1 MASAR
6 IPQVVPWLEEAE
18 RAAVGETVA
27 ANWITEGPKAAAFS
41 ARLNDLIGVE
51 YGVFAPNGTLAL
63 ALGLM
68 ALGVGAGDEVLV
80 PDVTFIGSAT
90 AVLLV
95 GATPVFVEVNRDN
108 FQIDVGHA
116 ATLVNQRTRAVM
128 PVHLYGM
135 CCDMDAVMA
144 LAGRHGLWVIEDAA
158 QAVGVRY
165 KGRHAGSIGDVGCFS
180 FFADKTITTGEGGY
194 VVCRDEA
201 VHEALRLLRN
211 QGRLDRGSFVHPAI
225 GYNFRITDMQAAVG
239 LAQIGKL
246 DDIVARKLAIMAWY
260 RHGLAGLDA
269 LSYLTLE
276 PGSSYVPFRMV
287 VLCDGAKGLARTLED
302 AGVEARGFFYP
313 MHQQPCFDYLD
324 RAAGGPLALD
334 DEIYPNAIHGYQHG
348 LCLPI
353 FPTLGEDDVGYVCHV
368 IRDHFTRSNFQAS
381 ARRGAA

>member
-1 MASAR
+1 MAGVR

-18 RAAVGETVA
+18 RAAVSETVA
-27 ANWITEGPKAAAFS
+27 ANWITEGPKSAAFS

-68 ALGVGAGDEVLV
+68 ALGVGPGDEVLV

-90 AVLLV
+90 AVLMV
-95 GATPVFVEVNRDN
+95 GATPVFVEVNRAN
-108 FQIDVGHA
+108 FQIDAGHA
-116 ATLVNQRTRAVM
+116 EALVNQRTRAVM

-144 LAGRHGLWVIEDAA
+144 FARRHGLSVIEDAA
-158 QAVGVRY
+158 QAVGVHY

-201 VHEALRLLRN
+201 VYEALRLLRN

-239 LAQIGKL
+239 LAQLDKL
-246 DDIVARKLAIMAWY
+246 DEIVARKLAIMEWY
-260 RHGLAGLDA
+260 RHGLAGLEA
-269 LSYLTLE
+269 ISYLTLE

-287 VLCDGAKGLARTLED
+287 VLCDGARDLAQALED
-302 AGVEARGFFYP
+302 AGVQSRSFFYP
-313 MHQQPCFDYLD
+313 MHQQPCFDHLD
-324 RAAGGPLALD
+324 RMAGGPLTLD
-334 DEIYPNAIHGYQHG
+334 DEAYPNAIHGYQHG

-353 FPTLGEDDVGYVCHV
+353 FPTLEEDAVGFICDV
-368 IRDHFTRSNFQAS
+368 IRGHFQAS
-381 ARRGAA
+381 ARRGLVSGSGH

>member
-1 MASAR
+1 MAERR

-18 RAAVGETVA
+18 RAAVSETVA
-27 ANWITEGPKAAAFS
+27 ANWITEGPKSAAFS
-41 ARLNDLIGVE
+41 ARLNELIGVE

-63 ALGLM
+63 VLGLM
-68 ALGVGAGDEVLV
+68 ALGIGSGDEVLV

-90 AVLLV
+90 AVLMV

-108 FQIDVGHA
+108 FQIDTGHGE
-116 ATLVNQRTRAVM
+116 TLVNQRTRAIM

-144 LAGRHGLWVIEDAA
+144 FAGRHRLFVIEDAA

-194 VVCRDEA
+194 VVCRDEG
-201 VHEALRLLRN
+201 VYEALRLLRN
-211 QGRLDRGSFVHPAI
+211 QGRLDRGSFVHPAV

-239 LAQIGKL
+239 LAQIDKL
-246 DDIVARKLAIMAWY
+246 DAIVARKLAIMEWY
-260 RHGLAGLDA
+260 RNGLAGLEA
-269 LSYLTLE
+269 ISYLALE

-287 VLCDGAKGLARTLED
+287 VLCDDAQDLSRALED
-302 AGVEARGFFYP
+302 AGVEARSFFYP
-313 MHQQPCFDYLD
+313 MHQQPCFDHLD
-324 RAAGGPLALD
+324 RTAGGPLALD
-334 DEIYPNAIHGYQHG
+334 DEIYPNAIHGHRHG

-353 FPTLGEDDVGYVCHV
+353 FPTLGEDDVGFVCDV
-368 IRDHFTRSNFQAS
+368 IRGHFQVA